1 MNGVI
6 GGGSNPMNSLFD
18 FNLLDKSERSKEM
31 EDLPQLFQYILKED
45 SATFFLYPKLLLL
58 FKEVIRKEQLYL
70 FFDTL
75 SIEEKQFILT
85 IYGPNR
91 VFSNE
96 RVCEERRISPEQR
109 RKQVRIIRYRLQ
121 KFLSKER

>member
-6 GGGSNPMNSLFD
+6 GGGSNPMNSLLD
-18 FNLLDKSERSKEM
+18 FNLLDKSEESKEM

-45 SATFFLYPKLLLL
+45 ADTFFLYPKLLLL
-58 FKEVIRKEQLYL
+58 FKEVIRKEQLYP

-75 SIEEKQFILT
+75 SIKEQQFIRT

>member
-6 GGGSNPMNSLFD
+6 GGGSNPMNSLLD
-18 FNLLDKSERSKEM
+18 FNLLDKSEESKEM

-45 SATFFLYPKLLLL
+45 ADTFFLYPKLLLL
-58 FKEVIRKEQLYL
+58 FKEVIREEQLYP

-75 SIEEKQFILT
+75 SIEEQQFIRT

>member
-6 GGGSNPMNSLFD
+6 GGGSNPMNSLLD
-18 FNLLDKSERSKEM
+18 FNLLDKSEGSKEM
-31 EDLPQLFQYILKED
+31 EDLPQLFQYILKENAD
-45 SATFFLYPKLLLL
+45 TFFLYPKLLLL
-58 FKEVIRKEQLYL
+58 FKEVIREEQLYP

-75 SIEEKQFILT
+75 SIEEQQFIRT